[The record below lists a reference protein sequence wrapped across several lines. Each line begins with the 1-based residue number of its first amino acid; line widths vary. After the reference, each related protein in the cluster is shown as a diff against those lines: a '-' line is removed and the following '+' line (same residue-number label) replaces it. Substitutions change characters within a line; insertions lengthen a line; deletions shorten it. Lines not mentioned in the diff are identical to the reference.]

1 MYQLTSSMQHALRRY
16 LNQYHELFDSKG
28 CSGLELEELIFK
40 AIQSDRT
47 SRSYATWRES
57 GRSHQANIRV
67 EVNGKMHPLQIRPGD
82 IKRAGSGDA
91 RKPHL
96 VVPGYRSK
104 YFENDLKKITE
115 HLNNSSSDILSVLY
129 RKLQDDKGGYHN
141 YQFLYVE
148 NMYLRQL
155 NPNQWE
161 RAKSNWRQ
169 TNPYGVIFT
178 ICPPTKWQIWWRIP
192 LSLVSQ
198 SEEFR
203 IR

>member
-1 MYQLTSSMQHALRRY
+1 MYQLTSSMQHVLRRY

-47 SRSYATWRES
+47 SGLYATRREIR
-57 GRSHQANIRV
+57 RSDQANIRV
-67 EVNGKMHPLQIRPGD
+67 EVNGKMHLLQIRQGA
-82 IKRAGSGDA
+82 IKRAGSGEA

-96 VVPGYRSK
+96 VILGPQLK
-104 YFENDLKKITE
+104 HFKHDFEKITE
-115 HLNNSSSDILSVLY
+115 HLNSSSSDILSVLY
-129 RKLQDDKGGYHN
+129 RKLQDDEGGHHS

-148 NMYLRQL
+148 NMYLGQL

-161 RAKSNWRQ
+161 RAKLNWRQ
-169 TNPYGVIFT
+169 INPYGVIFT
-178 ICPPTKWQIWWRIP
+178 VRPSVNWQIWWRIP
-192 LSLVSQ
+192 LSLVNQ

-203 IR
+203 IG